1 MSNAGIVKGFAP
13 VFNPQIGKDL
23 SETNATPK
31 HTTRSC
37 TQELPTTPSGKKDR
51 AVIKQRVKRTSAGK
65 RDRVKKISSKAML
78 NTINEKKPDGDTPKQ
93 AINNEYTAKLRQRK
107 TVDVTVATG
116 MPQTNS
122 SKIPSSQNEDVH
134 DCDDSTATE
143 PLSNVINNK
152 SKMVDLVDI
161 TIEDDD
167 ATNNKHKPSAAW
179 TIQDWEGTPKDKD
192 NIDSS
197 AMALITPSK
206 KSSDQDCD
214 TDTDREDIQDKA
226 VSTPTRSG
234 SVVDESTYDL
244 NRSQQK
250 ARPKGLYQRKSVKIQ
265 AKLQKHTDETYSR
278 THQIRF
284 DFRIRL
290 DSIMMENEAK
300 SAIVVKFK
308 EMIGKIMEEENTMVL
323 YPYSSS
329 SSAVPITAMARM
341 PNTFIELKRYVPSI
355 KPPLKDSDL
364 VYGQIF
370 IGTNSTYQD
379 WNTNFLEWT
388 KDNGHGLFLKYVQDE
403 RLTVAGYLLYTH
415 KMSNSPW
422 YQALLSKKSNIP
434 IAARF
439 RKISGQKPRERAAI
453 HIECARDNHDG
464 VKTFLRQHCSKN
476 TKPPYLTGF
485 PIIFIPDKRLISNK
499 HSKSGAQIVAKR
511 QGNLASKIILRTS

>member
-1 MSNAGIVKGFAP
+1 
-13 VFNPQIGKDL
+13 
-23 SETNATPK
+23 
-31 HTTRSC
+31 
-37 TQELPTTPSGKKDR
+37 
-51 AVIKQRVKRTSAGK
+51 
-65 RDRVKKISSKAML
+65 ML
-78 NTINEKKPDGDTPKQ
+78 NTINEKKTDGDTPKQ

-122 SKIPSSQNEDVH
+122 SKNPSSQNEDVQ

-152 SKMVDLVDI
+152 AKMVDLVDI

-192 NIDSS
+192 NTDSS

-234 SVVDESTYDL
+234 SVVDESTYAS

-250 ARPKGLYQRKSVKIQ
+250 ARPKGTFQRKSEKVQ
-265 AKLQKHTDETYSR
+265 AKLPQHPDATYSR

-290 DSIMMENEAK
+290 DSIMVENEAK
-300 SAIVVKFK
+300 SASVVKFK

-355 KPPLKDSDL
+355 KPPLKDIWYMVKYTSAP
-364 VYGQIF
+364 IPRTR
-370 IGTNSTYQD
+370 IGTLPSSSGPRIMDTGYSS
-379 WNTNFLEWT
+379 NTSKMNASPLRDIYFI
-388 KDNGHGLFLKYVQDE
+388 
-403 RLTVAGYLLYTH
+403 LTRCRIHRGIKPYYPRKVIY
-415 KMSNSPW
+415 PW
-422 YQALLSKKSNIP
+422 L
-434 IAARF
+434 
-439 RKISGQKPRERAAI
+439 
-453 HIECARDNHDG
+453 HD
-464 VKTFLRQHCSKN
+464 S
-476 TKPPYLTGF
+476 
-485 PIIFIPDKRLISNK
+485 
-499 HSKSGAQIVAKR
+499 AK
-511 QGNLASKIILRTS
+511 